1 MIACENEGAHVP
13 GRETRAWATA
23 MPPSDLPGK
32 ETPSVRRV
40 SMEDFRPAR
49 LQDIL
54 GQPDAIARLLRLAR
68 GVRNGSIVPPTLL
81 LHGPPGIGKTTAVRA
96 FAREVL
102 SDEFENSFS
111 ELKAFDDRSP
121 RRMAEIILNSRRP
134 PLRGAPFRIIF
145 FDEIETLSPE
155 SMNALRPAVEG
166 EGGTSLYALACNDIR
181 DVPKPLQSR
190 CTVLEFRPV
199 SPEGMRQILARAL
212 PRTSFRLD
220 DLAIASIVE
229 RCHGIPRE
237 AIKLLLEEGGA
248 A

>member
-1 MIACENEGAHVP
+1 M
-13 GRETRAWATA
+13 
-23 MPPSDLPGK
+23 S
-32 ETPSVRRV
+32 RV
-40 SMEDFRPAR
+40 SMEDFRPRSLSEIVGQADAIGR
-49 LQDIL
+49 LQ
-54 GQPDAIARLLRLAR
+54 RLAR

-102 SDEFENSFS
+102 GDEFENSFS

-121 RRMAEIILNSRRP
+121 RRMAEIILNSRREP
-134 PLRGAPFRIIF
+134 SRNAPFRILF
-145 FDEIETLSPE
+145 FDEIETLGPE

-166 EGGTSLYALACNDIR
+166 EGGTSLYILACNDIR
-181 DVPKPLQSR
+181 DVSKPMQSR

-199 SPEGMRQILARAL
+199 SPAEMRQLLAKSL
-212 PRTSFRLD
+212 PRTPFRLD
-220 DLAIASIVE
+220 ERAIASIVE
-229 RCHGIPRE
+229 RSHGIPRE